1 MMRYT
6 RHLTL
11 RLRHREG
18 GQLTVCT
25 AVEEHPDG
33 SENSA
38 TEELIWDYEGDNV
51 VITLTRDYLRPNQ
64 AVTLRWA
71 VSHELAR

>member
-1 MMRYT
+1 MNSPAVLSAAAAT
-6 RHLTL
+6 RLSSSATF
-11 RLRHREG
+11 G
-18 GQLTVCT
+18 
-25 AVEEHPDG
+25 ADG

-38 TEELIWDYEGDNV
+38 TEELMWDYEGNDV

-71 VSHELAR
+71 VGNEPA